1 MVSIRVLS
9 LISHRLLLPK
19 ENQTLTLVLA
29 GTTSRFRATF
39 SSGLLRFVSG
49 IRAPRAGR
57 GERERSDIK
66 PEPYGLEA
74 TEFASRRY
82 MQRDVE
88 VEFEATDKSGG
99 FIGTMYLNKTE
110 NAAITLVKE
119 GLATVHAYSAES
131 LSWTQ
136 ALFDAEVRSFIC
148 LNGWISAL
156 KAHIRT
162 TQKQDEK
169 MCADR

>member
-1 MVSIRVLS
+1 MLS
-9 LISHRLLLPK
+9 RAAINAHLLNALP
-19 ENQTLTLVLA
+19 
-29 GTTSRFRATF
+29 
-39 SSGLLRFVSG
+39 G

-57 GERERSDIK
+57 GERERNEIK
-66 PEPYGLEA
+66 PEPYGVEA

-131 LSWTQ
+131 LSWAQ
-136 ALFDAEVRSFIC
+136 ALFDAEVSSFARWRQLYSNAEDDC
-148 LNGWISAL
+148 RRRRRPA
-156 KAHIRT
+156 K
-162 TQKQDEK
+162 K
-169 MCADR
+169 MCAESLACNSVD